1 MATHAENMFHRPI
14 LQPLR
19 LSGIPSRRHRL
30 PISQKTQMCQP
41 ILKSFTLNSTYI
53 DYLKYQVREI
63 ANIKISSAKKA
74 TCQSRGTWKTWPAS
88 RASRPCHVFQDVRLV
103 ISPSA
108 E

>member
-74 TCQSRGTWKTWPAS
+74 TCQTRGTLEDMARLPRQPAMS
-88 RASRPCHVFQDVRLV
+88 CFSGRPACNQPFG
-103 ISPSA
+103 
-108 E
+108 